1 MSQPAPDGG
10 FAAEAEALI
19 QLLEEAGAT
28 LLALPQTG
36 YSTGL
41 RSSALPVVREAGEA
55 YGWDAPPLR
64 APVPTAA
71 RISRM
76 DSTFAKILL
85 IPEDRLLLRR
95 VVGCRALVHPLTGRH
110 LYSWRRL
117 AQMLDTDHKSVQRWH
132 RDGIDLIL
140 RALRVQAAAA
150 TPCRMR
156 PYGHHKAGAA
166 PY

>member
-1 MSQPAPDGG
+1 MSPSPLERGLP
-10 FAAEAEALI
+10 AEAEALI

-28 LLALPQTG
+28 LLALPHTG
-36 YSTGL
+36 YSPAL
-41 RSSALPVVREAGEA
+41 RTSALPVVREAGEA
-55 YGWDAPPLR
+55 YGWDPAALR
-64 APVPTAA
+64 APVPPAA

-85 IPEDRLLLRR
+85 IPENRLLLRR

-117 AQMLDTDHKSVQRWH
+117 AHMLDTDHKSVQRWH

-140 RALRVQAAAA
+140 RALRTQAAAA
-150 TPCRMR
+150 ASCRMR
-156 PYGHHKAGAA
+156 PHGHQTGAA